1 MNGSN
6 NETPGRGQLLETN
19 LAGSDVK
26 AWSTQFAAFRKLKP
40 NLSRAIAHI
49 SLNLSP
55 SERQISDG
63 EFIEIA
69 TRFKEGLGYG
79 ENCPFILVRHHDREH
94 QHAHLL
100 LSRISA
106 DGGVVAET
114 NDFRRAEKLAATL
127 REEYGLK
134 GPADKTKNEEE
145 KAMEQQTSKRT
156 LAIEARLEAAT
167 EETDAKLL
175 ATAEPDAPSIEAAG
189 NPSAKQIRD
198 WRREMLGDEYR
209 HALDNLFIEQLR
221 YVRKSTKAQTLYFK
235 DGGRLHDTGE
245 RITAYATPNPRI
257 AAQRLMELAAMRG
270 WDSGITIRG
279 SDEFLREAAA
289 IALAKNLTIVAIS
302 AHQSAIFAEVRER
315 MAADSMSSAAIANIE
330 QIPIKPLPVSA
341 TEDSARAPMRGT
353 SMMNGQGGLSERLA
367 KMRQARDSTGGVGAP
382 PIGSPTPGSSERM

>member
-1 MNGSN
+1 M
-6 NETPGRGQLLETN
+6 LATN
-19 LAGSDVK
+19 LAGSDVR

-55 SERQISDG
+55 SERQIGDD
-63 EFIEIA
+63 EFVEIA

-79 ENCPFILVRHHDREH
+79 ENCPFILVRHHDRDH

-106 DGGVVAET
+106 DGSVVAET

-134 GPADKTKNEEE
+134 GPADKNQNEEE
-145 KAMEQQTSKRT
+145 NAMEEQKSKRT

-175 ATAEPDAPSIEAAG
+175 AAAEPEAPSIEAAG
-189 NPSAKQIRD
+189 NPTAKHIRD

-209 HALDNLFIEQLR
+209 HALDNLFIDQLR
-221 YVRKSTKAQTLYFK
+221 YVRKSTKALSLYFK
-235 DGGRLHDTGE
+235 DGGRVHDTGE
-245 RITAYATPNPRI
+245 RITAYATPNPKI
-257 AAQRLMELAAMRG
+257 AAQRVMELAAMRG
-270 WDSGITIRG
+270 WDSGITLKG
-279 SDEFLREAAA
+279 SDDFLREAAA
-289 IALAKNLTIVAIS
+289 IAIAKNLTLVATD
-302 AHQSAIFAEVRER
+302 AHQSAIFAAVRER
-315 MAADSMSSAAIANIE
+315 LAADSMPSAAAANIE

-341 TEDSARAPMRGT
+341 KEDSAKAPMRGT
-353 SMMNGQGGLSERLA
+353 WMMDGQGRLSERLA
-367 KMRQARDSTGGVGAP
+367 KMRQARDSTSGVGAP
-382 PIGSPTPGSSERM
+382 PLGSPTSRPSDPK